1 MIHLKKKLIDG
12 ELEITHWIVNDG
24 FQQLIWINY

>member
-1 MIHLKKKLIDG
+1 MINLKKQLIDG

-24 FQQLIWINY
+24 FQQLIIR

>member
-1 MIHLKKKLIDG
+1 MINLKKKLIDG

-24 FQQLIWINY
+24 FQQLIIR